1 MKKIIFILTI
11 IFTFLACQKD
21 FLDEKPV
28 TILTQNFYKTAEGL
42 KALVNGTYQVFRFK
56 SDYNS
61 GNMLFG
67 SANDCEVWLQNQD
80 DRVPN
85 ALYRPDGWGAD
96 AGTDGQRMGQQV
108 NTFLGSISGGYVEG
122 MYPIINRCNVFLE
135 NFPELGESDKAKV
148 EGSKGEI
155 LFIRAYCYYLLTNVL
170 GDVPLV
176 LHSFEGM
183 PSAFYFPKSSIED
196 IYKVM
201 ISDLREAVE
210 LLPVQQV
217 TSGQSVDATLGR
229 VNKEVAATLLAKLYL
244 HRAQAAGWQDNA
256 ETYLAMLYKG
266 NVATDLDSSIYYA
279 TIAIDSK
286 KGQTA
291 FGGLAPDF
299 ASLWAVSPL
308 VTTDVVYA
316 RDKVSE
322 VMLSAQ
328 YTFTGDYNGRYGGS
342 QIIHFYDQDYTQVRA
357 GVDRNAQDYPRP
369 FRAVG
374 PNDWAYDMYTDK
386 ANDSRFYKT
395 FIPSY
400 ASNNATTAT
409 SGVKWNQL
417 SSFYYNAYLKDMHTD
432 MYGGDS
438 ARVGV
443 SKIEY
448 QKRSLV
454 FIENSKDEP
463 IDSLWINSQPNYMV
477 ARWTAG
483 SPDGTGYVATYLKS
497 KVYPSEDSIL
507 NGQKIPTSLKP
518 SALVD
523 PLNPV
528 VTDVS
533 NREVRYRLTVD
544 PEDQDRYDCDVY
556 YDAAMVYL
564 SPAKYWDLNRG
575 GGTNDRGNGSID
587 IPLFRLAETYLIRAE
602 AYGRQGNFPAAIDD
616 INVIRQRAAYHPNEN
631 RSDILATYEPGIL
644 TGRLDIPADE
654 KTAPYTVNTD
664 TYEKIKVTGEEWTA
678 GTAKAKMENYPPTAT
693 SDLDRFIHFIY
704 NEKAR
709 EFLFEMQ
716 ITEDL
721 HNAGILYDRVYY
733 RDYFGAPVEST
744 GTTDYPFPYDANDV
758 AEYGTRGAIGTGR
771 GQFDKHHTFKAWP
784 IGFLQLLTDE
794 NGNALSAAARAEYQN
809 PGY

>member
-28 TILTQNFYKTAEGL
+28 TVLTQDFYQTAEGL

-56 SDYNS
+56 YDYGA

-67 SANDCEVWLQNQD
+67 SANDCEVYLQNQD
-80 DRVPN
+80 DRIAN
-85 ALYRPDGWGAD
+85 ALYRQDGWGAD
-96 AGTDGQRMGQQV
+96 VSTDGARMTEQV
-108 NTFLGSISGGYVEG
+108 NVFLGSISGGYVEG

-135 NFPELGESDKAKV
+135 NFPKLGESDKATV

-170 GDVPLV
+170 GDVPLI
-176 LHSFEGM
+176 LKSFAGM
-183 PSAFYFPKSSIED
+183 PSNLYFPKSSIVD

-201 ISDLREAVE
+201 INDLREAVE

-266 NVATDLDSSIYYA
+266 NEATDLDSSIYYA

-299 ASLWAVSPL
+299 ANLWAVSPI

-322 VMLSAQ
+322 IMLSAQ
-328 YTFTGDYNGRYGGS
+328 YTFTSDYNGRYGGS
-342 QIIHFYDQDYTQVRA
+342 QIIHFYDQDYTRIKA
-357 GVDRNAQDYPRP
+357 GIDRNAQDYPRP
-369 FRAVG
+369 FRTVG
-374 PNDWAYDMYTDK
+374 PNDWAYDMFTNK

-400 ASNNATTAT
+400 ACNNATIAG
-409 SGVKWNQL
+409 SGIAWTVP
-417 SSFYYNAYLKDMHTD
+417 SAFYYNTYLKDLHQD

-438 ARVGV
+438 VRVGE

-463 IDSLWINSQPNYMV
+463 VDSLWIRSQPFYML

-483 SPDGTGYVATYLKS
+483 SPDGAGYYNYDTEGNITGFKAGAA
-497 KVYPSEDSIL
+497 P
-507 NGQKIPTSLKP
+507 
-518 SALVD
+518 D

-533 NREVRYRLTVD
+533 NREVRYRITPEPGTSVERYSCDAITGD
-544 PEDQDRYDCDVY
+544 PGSSEVF
-556 YDAAMVYL
+556 L
-564 SPAKYWDLNRG
+564 SCAKFWDLNRG
-575 GGTNDRGNGSID
+575 GGTNDRGSGSID
-587 IPLFRLAETYLIRAE
+587 IPIFRLAETYLIRAE
-602 AYGRQGNFPAAIDD
+602 AYGRQGNYPAAIDD
-616 INVIRQRAAYHPNEN
+616 INVIRKRAAYHPGEP
-631 RSDILATYEPGIL
+631 RSDILVTMEPGVL
-644 TGRLDIPADE
+644 TGRLDIPAEE
-654 KTAPYTVNTD
+654 KAAPYTVNTD
-664 TYEKIKVTGEEWTA
+664 TYDKIKVTGDEWTA

-709 EFLFEMQ
+709 EFIFETQ

-733 RDYFGAPVEST
+733 RDYFGAPVAST
-744 GTTDYPFPYDANDV
+744 GTADYPFPLDPYDV
-758 AEYGTRGAIGTGR
+758 TEYGTRGAIGTGR

-784 IGFLQLLTDE
+784 IAYLQLLTDE
-794 NGNALSAAARAEYQN
+794 EGNALTATERAEYQN